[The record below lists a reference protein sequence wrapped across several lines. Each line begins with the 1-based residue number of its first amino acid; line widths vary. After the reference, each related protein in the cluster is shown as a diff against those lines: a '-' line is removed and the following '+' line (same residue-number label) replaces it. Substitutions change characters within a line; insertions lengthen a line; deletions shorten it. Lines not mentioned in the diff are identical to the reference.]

1 MPESQNKNILNKLDA
16 RWREALK
23 RYVELYPKATVFK
36 DSPTIGAQFD
46 KSNSDIENIQADLFK
61 FKNNMETNIISLANS
76 FTRVDEKI
84 TNFKKQNKKLKQ
96 KLSSLKGQKEGAQ
109 GMFVDSQFLYRQ
121 FYIGNWILFLSIVGM
136 GIVYQKNKQA
146 PGIY

>member
-1 MPESQNKNILNKLDA
+1 MRESQNKNMLNKLDA

-23 RYVELYPKATVFK
+23 RYAELYPNATVFP

-46 KSNSDIENIQADLFK
+46 KSNSDIENIQSDLFK

-84 TNFKKQNKKLKQ
+84 TNLKKQNKKLKQ
-96 KLSSLKGQKEGAQ
+96 KLSSLTGQKEGAQ

-121 FYIGNWILFLSIVGM
+121 FYIGNWILFLSIVGL